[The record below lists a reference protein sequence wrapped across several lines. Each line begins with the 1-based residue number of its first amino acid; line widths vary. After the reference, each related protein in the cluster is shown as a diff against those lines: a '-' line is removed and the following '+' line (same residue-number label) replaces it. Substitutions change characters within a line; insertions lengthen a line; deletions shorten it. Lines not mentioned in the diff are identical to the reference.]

1 MELLLN
7 PANRVFAFA
16 LGLVLLLAAL
26 QVVALVLGGSL
37 DLFEADADVDLD
49 LNADADVAAETGGIA
64 HGVGLMPALGSTLD
78 WLGVGS
84 VPLSILIT
92 LWVAGFGLFGLI
104 LQSIMQSVSG
114 ALLPGWLAV
123 GCALFASFPLL
134 KLSGAILRPILPR
147 EETEAVSTGTLLG
160 SEGQITVGVARRGRP
175 AEARVHDQWGKAHY
189 VLVEPEQD
197 DAEFPAGSRV
207 LLLKRADHVFRV
219 IAGASAALEE

>member
-16 LGLVLLLAAL
+16 LGLVVLLAAL

-37 DLFEADADVDLD
+37 DLFDADADVDLD
-49 LNADADVAAETGGIA
+49 LDLDADGDVDVASDAGFLG
-64 HGVGLMPALGSTLD
+64 ALGGALD

-92 LWVAGFGLFGLI
+92 LWAAGFGLCGLI
-104 LQSIMQSVSG
+104 LQSAMQSFSG

-175 AEARVHDQWGKAHY
+175 AEARVHDKWGKAHY

-197 DAEFPAGSRV
+197 GAEFPAGSHV

-219 IAGASAALEE
+219 IAGASAAIEE